1 MIDSILRK
9 YLTHVESYYKFDT
22 TTEQTYR
29 PPLQDL
35 LKALTSG
42 ITVLNE
48 PKRTTYGAPD
58 YAVLRETGQ
67 GPLTIGYV
75 ETKKIGTSLDQIER
89 GEQMGRYLHALDN
102 LVLTDY
108 LEFRWYVKSEK
119 RMVARLA
126 PAPKGK
132 ALILDT
138 RGMQATRDLLC
149 SFLEHDAETICR
161 PEELAKRMARTAHMI
176 RDIAVKAFA
185 RQEASS
191 IMNGLFEAFET
202 VLLPHLSHE
211 QFADM
216 FAQTLAYGLFAA
228 RYNHKAARPFNRDD
242 AAREIPRTNP
252 FLRDFFATINTKLD
266 EEPFI
271 GFVDELTQV
280 LATTDIDAVLA
291 DFGKRTRRE
300 DPLIHF
306 YETFL
311 AQYDPRLR
319 ELRGVYYTPE
329 PIVSYIVRSVDH
341 LLQKHFD
348 CPDGLADISTVVWP
362 STDDQGKVHREH
374 APRVLLLDPACGTG
388 TFLYSIVDHIREV
401 YRQSGNRGMWS
412 GYVREHLL
420 PRLFGFELLMAPY
433 AVAHL
438 KLGMQLAAL
447 DLPVNERADWAY
459 DFKSDERLG
468 LYLTNALEQTPGR
481 AKLLLGSFISDEA
494 NEAARVKQDYPV
506 MVVLGNPPYSGH
518 SANKGNWIADLIETY
533 KEGYPELKKPAQAK
547 WLSDDYV
554 KFIRFAQWRIEQTGY
569 GILAFIT
576 NHSYLDNPT
585 FRGMRSSL
593 LQSFD
598 DIYVLDLHGN
608 SKKRERGPK
617 DVKDENVF
625 DIQQGV
631 AISMF
636 VKWRTRTGGSR
647 HASVYHADLW
657 GPREIHELDSVQQAK
672 LVGGKYHWLG
682 EHDLSTTSWTI
693 LQPQAP
699 LHLFTPQD
707 VRFLAEYELGWK
719 IPAIFRLNGDPAPG
733 IVTTH
738 DDFAISWT
746 RAEAIHKVETL
757 LATSTED
764 EARQLFRLCTQNQ
777 WQYGWAKKELANGR
791 WREEAVEILYRPF
804 DKRWTVFNRH
814 VAVHRRE
821 RVMRHMLA
829 GDNVGI
835 AIGRA
840 GQVIDQKEWD
850 IVFCTRSVTEFNLYR
865 RGGNFLF
872 PLYLYPDATKITLFD
887 IDQQSNSGDRRAN
900 LEPAFISDCAA
911 KLGLSWVADGRG
923 DRQRTFGPGDILAYI
938 YAVFHSPAYRT
949 RYAEFLKIDFPRLPL
964 TSNKRLFWDLCES
977 GYRLIGLH
985 LFERTGSALPRYPV
999 RGNNLVEKVEYCAS
1013 NEPLRSHSVFINK
1026 EQYFEGVSP
1035 QAWNFRIGG
1044 YQICQKWL
1052 KDRKGRVLS
1061 FDDIQQYRQIVAALE
1076 ETVLLMERIDSVIEL
1091 YGGWPL
1097 T

>member
-1 MIDSILRK
+1 MIDSTLRN
-9 YLTHVESYYKFDT
+9 YLTHVESYYKLENA
-22 TTEQTYR
+22 TEHSYR

-35 LKALTSG
+35 LKSLTAG

-48 PKRTTYGAPD
+48 PQRAAYGAPD

-67 GPLTIGYV
+67 GSLTIGYI
-75 ETKKIGTSLDQIER
+75 ETKRIGTSLDQIEQS
-89 GEQMGRYLHALDN
+89 EQMDRYLHALDN

-126 PAPKGK
+126 LVPQGK
-132 ALILDT
+132 SLILNT
-138 RGMQATRDLLC
+138 MGMQATRDLLY
-149 SFLEHDAETICR
+149 SFLEHSAETIR
-161 PEELAKRMARTAHMI
+161 KPEELAKRMARTAHMI

-185 RQEASS
+185 KQEASS
-191 IMNGLFEAFET
+191 TMNGLFEAFNM
-202 VLLPHLSHE
+202 VLLPNLAHE

-228 RYNHKAARPFNRDD
+228 RYNHKGIKPFNRDD

-280 LATTDIDAVLA
+280 LATTDMEAVLA
-291 DFGKRTRRE
+291 DFGKRTHRQ

-311 AQYDPRLR
+311 AQYDPKLR

-341 LLQKHFD
+341 LLQNYFD
-348 CPDGLADISTVVWP
+348 CPDGLADISTV
-362 STDDQGKVHREH
+362 SRSNTDERGNVRQEH

-388 TFLYSIVDHIREV
+388 TFLYAIVDYIREV
-401 YRQSGNRGMWS
+401 YRKQGNTGMWS
-412 GYVREHLL
+412 GYVRQHLL

-447 DLPVNERADWAY
+447 DLPAAERSDWAY
-459 DFKSDERLG
+459 DFKTHERLG
-468 LYLTNALEQTPGR
+468 LYLTNALDQTPGR
-481 AKLLLGSFISDEA
+481 AKLLLGGFISDEA

-518 SANKGNWIADLIETY
+518 SANKGGWIVDLLETY
-533 KEGYPELKKPAQAK
+533 KEGHPELKKPAQAK

-554 KFIRFAQWRIEQTGY
+554 KFMRFAQWRIEQTGY
-569 GILAFIT
+569 GILAFVT

-585 FRGMRSSL
+585 FRGMRQSL
-593 LQSFD
+593 MQSFD

-608 SKKRERGPK
+608 SKKKERGPE
-617 DVKDENVF
+617 DAKDENVF

-631 AISMF
+631 AISIF
-636 VKWRTRTGGSR
+636 VKWRRGSNSS
-647 HASVYHADLW
+647 HMATVYHAHLW
-657 GPREIHELDSVQQAK
+657 GPREIYAPGDRQQTG

-682 EHDLSTTSWTI
+682 EHDLSTTSWTK

-699 LHLFTPQD
+699 LYLFTPRDTQ
-707 VRFLAEYELGWK
+707 FLAEYELGWRV
-719 IPAIFRLNGDPAPG
+719 PDIFRPNGDPAPG

-746 RAEAIHKVETL
+746 QAEAIKKVEAL
-757 LATSTED
+757 LSTRTED
-764 EARQLFRLCTQNQ
+764 EARQLFQLCTQNQ
-777 WQYGWAKKELANGR
+777 WQYAWAKKELSGAR
-791 WREEAVEILYRPF
+791 WREETVQILYRPF
-804 DKRWTVFNRH
+804 DTRWTVFNRH

-829 GDNVGI
+829 GNNIGI
-835 AIGRA
+835 TIGRA
-840 GQVIDQKEWD
+840 GQVIDQQEWN
-850 IVFCTRSVTEFNLYR
+850 IVFCTRFITEFNLYR

-872 PLYLYPDATKITLFD
+872 PLYLYPDDTKTTLFNF
-887 IDQQSNSGDRRAN
+887 DQQSHAGDRRTN
-900 LEPAFISDCAA
+900 LEPTFISDFAA
-911 KLGLSWVADGRG
+911 KLELSWIADGYG
-923 DRQRTFGPGDILAYI
+923 DRQQTFGPEDILAYL
-938 YAVFHSPAYRT
+938 YAVFHSPTYRT
-949 RYAEFLKIDFPRLPL
+949 RYADFLKVDFPRVPL
-964 TSNKRLFWDLCES
+964 TSKKGLFWDLCELGS
-977 GYRLIGLH
+977 QLIQLH
-985 LFERTGSALPRYPV
+985 LLEKSGKVLPAYPV
-999 RGNNLVEKVEYCAS
+999 RGNDLVGKVEYVTS
-1013 NEPLRSHSVFINK
+1013 NETGRPAGVFINK
-1026 EQYFEGVSP
+1026 EQYFAGVSRK
-1035 QAWNFRIGG
+1035 AWDFRIGG

-1052 KDRKGRVLS
+1052 KDRKDSVLS
-1061 FDDIQQYRQIVAALE
+1061 FADIQQYGRIVAALE
-1076 ETVLLMERIDSVIEL
+1076 ETILLMERIDSVIEL
-1091 YGGWPL
+1091 HGGWPL